1 MFDDKPR
8 SVVKFLVDK
17 TLIETSREESFMV
30 NLAFFVDKWLE
41 IIRIDDSNEEELPL
55 PSRDK

>member
-41 IIRIDDSNEEELPL
+41 IIRIDDSNEEESPL